1 MLLSTARTNL
11 PSFTYSTC
19 NISVYSSCSGVSVNA
34 GLLGRSRAAMSS
46 KFQVVVQG
54 EASETDSD
62 DEVYITSLP
71 APQYARLGA
80 KVLLVCF
87 RVKSVSSKAQL
98 FAHTE
103 FTVCFA
109 CDLGCS

>member
-1 MLLSTARTNL
+1 M
-11 PSFTYSTC
+11 
-19 NISVYSSCSGVSVNA
+19 NA

-80 KVLLVCF
+80 KVLL
-87 RVKSVSSKAQL
+87 Q
-98 FAHTE
+98 T
-103 FTVCFA
+103 
-109 CDLGCS
+109 